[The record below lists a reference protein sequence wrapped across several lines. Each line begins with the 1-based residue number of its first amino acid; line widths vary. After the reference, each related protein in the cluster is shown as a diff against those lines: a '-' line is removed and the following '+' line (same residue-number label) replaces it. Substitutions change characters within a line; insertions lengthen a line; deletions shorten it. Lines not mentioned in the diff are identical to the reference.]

1 MLQYYNIEQKQQ
13 LHWRNFLNLKNSL
26 QMDKKNVLT
35 KSLYILKLEAY
46 EKKRKEKNR
55 LKISFELKRVM
66 IGN

>member
-13 LHWRNFLNLKNSL
+13 LHWRNWLNFKNSL
-26 QMDKKNVLT
+26 QMGKKNKLT
-35 KSLYILKLEAY
+35 KSLHILKLKAY

>member
-1 MLQYYNIEQKQQ
+1 
-13 LHWRNFLNLKNSL
+13 
-26 QMDKKNVLT
+26 MDKKNVLT

-55 LKISFELKRVM
+55 LKTSYELKRVM